1 VEEMTEIET
10 QELAQAWGEL
20 QALAPIAAI
29 HTEQQY
35 ERALETLH
43 TLLDIVGEDET
54 HPLYELLDTLGTLV
68 HTYEEVHYP
77 APAVTGVDVFKFL
90 MEEHQLDLSSFPE
103 IGQEEEVSRL
113 LAGERELQVSEIR
126 ALADRFRVSPASF
139 I

>member
-1 VEEMTEIET
+1 VEEMTAIAT

-20 QALAPIAAI
+20 QAIVPVTAI
-29 HTEQQY
+29 HNEQQY
-35 ERALETLH
+35 ERAIETLD

-68 HTYEEVHYP
+68 HTYEEEHYP

-90 MEEHQLDLSSFPE
+90 MEEHQLNLSSFPE
-103 IGQEEEVSRL
+103 IGQEEEVSKL
-113 LAGERELQVSEIR
+113 LASKRELKVSEIR
-126 ALADRFRVSPASF
+126 ALSNRFRVSPASF